1 MGNGK
6 QSRTFM
12 YIDDAIEATREFM
25 KSGSIEPVNI
35 GSDQLIEIN
44 TLVDML
50 RVISGKDIIVKNV
63 PGIVGMK
70 DRSSNNMIF
79 NSLTSWKPN
88 YSLHEGLSISY
99 KWVVDELS

>member
-1 MGNGK
+1 M
-6 QSRTFM
+6 
-12 YIDDAIEATREFM
+12 
-25 KSGSIEPVNI
+25 
-35 GSDQLIEIN
+35 IEIN

-88 YSLHEGLSISY
+88 YSNEGLSISY
-99 KWVVDELS
+99 KWVVDELKASRDII